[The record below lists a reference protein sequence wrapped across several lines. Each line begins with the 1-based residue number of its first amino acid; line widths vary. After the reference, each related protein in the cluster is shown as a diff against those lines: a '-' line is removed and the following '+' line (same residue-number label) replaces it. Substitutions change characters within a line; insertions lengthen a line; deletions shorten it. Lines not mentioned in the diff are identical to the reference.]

1 MNERKSRF
9 GNRAALPEDPALRVL
24 ALRPRGEAKDPAAPI
39 TYPGRLAAQDQ
50 QGLVTR
56 LQQAR
61 EETATAQEKF
71 EKERTERERERAEGL
86 LLLRLDPESIGLTE
100 FANRHELSL
109 SIKDEKFKS
118 FKVSIQTNG
127 QDTPVRVRPAV
138 PGAATA
144 YELVEGHRR
153 HEAIRQL
160 NREIPGGFPILAR
173 LDAKA
178 VEAKDLVLKMYR
190 ENADREDLSA
200 YETGTMFA
208 QWLAAGICKTQRELA
223 GLVGLKENTVSQ
235 YLAIAQLPADTCAA
249 FGDVRT
255 ISVRWA
261 TALAAAH
268 KEHPAETLAQARK
281 LARRTPRPEAQTIYE
296 ALATVGTSRRAKR
309 RGEKV
314 SDTVKVND
322 KVLFKI
328 ALKDG
333 RFTINPRQVEPEQL
347 HRFYDDLKAFAD
359 KWLKAHGSKEPS

>member
-9 GNRAALPEDPALRVL
+9 GDRSALPEDPALRVL
-24 ALRPRGEAKDPAAPI
+24 ALRPRNEVKDPTGPV

-50 QGLVTR
+50 QGLVAR

-61 EETATAQEKF
+61 EETAAVQEKL
-71 EKERTERERERAEGL
+71 EQARVEREREKNEGL

-100 FANRHELSL
+100 YANRHELSL
-109 SIKDEKFKS
+109 STKDETFKA
-118 FKVSIQTNG
+118 FKASIQING
-127 QDTPVRVRPAV
+127 QDTPVRVRPAAS
-138 PGAATA
+138 GALTP

-153 HEAIRQL
+153 LAAIREL
-160 NREIPGGFPILAR
+160 NRETEGGFQIFAR

-208 QWLAAGICKTQRELA
+208 QWLRNGICKTQRELA

-235 YLAIAQLPADTCAA
+235 YLSIAQLPAEICGA

-261 TALAAAH
+261 AALAAAL
-268 KEHPAETLAQARK
+268 KEHPAEMVAQARK
-281 LARRTPRPEAQTIYE
+281 LAKRTPRPDAQLVYE
-296 ALATVGTSRRAKR
+296 ALATVGSSPRAKR

-333 RFTINPRQVEPEQL
+333 RFTINPRQVEPEKL

-359 KWLKAHGSKEPS
+359 KWLKAHGAKD

>member
-1 MNERKSRF
+1 MIERKSRF
-9 GNRAALPEDPALRVL
+9 GDRSALPEDPALRVL
-24 ALRPRGEAKDPAAPI
+24 ALRPRGEAKDPTAPI

-50 QGLVTR
+50 QGLVGR

-61 EETATAQEKF
+61 EETTAAQEKL
-71 EKERTERERERAEGL
+71 EKEQAERERERTDGL

-100 FANRHELSL
+100 YANRHELSL
-109 SIKDEKFKS
+109 LATDEKLKSLKASIK
-118 FKVSIQTNG
+118 TNG
-127 QDTPVRVRPAV
+127 QDTPVRVRPAA
-138 PGAATA
+138 PGSARA

-153 HEAIRQL
+153 HAVIREL
-160 NREIPGGFPILAR
+160 NREIPGGLQILAR

-208 QWLAAGICKTQRELA
+208 QWLATEICKTQRELA

-235 YLAIAQLPADTCAA
+235 YLTIASLPAEIVSA
-249 FGDVRT
+249 FGDVRL

-261 TALAAAH
+261 TALAGAL
-268 KEHPAETLAQARK
+268 KDHPTEALAQARK
-281 LARRTPRPEAQTIYE
+281 LAKRTPRPEAQAVYE
-296 ALATVGTSRRAKR
+296 ALTTLGSSKRAKR

-314 SDTVKVND
+314 SDTVMVND

-333 RFTINPRQVEPEQL
+333 RFTINPRQVEAEQL
-347 HRFYDDLKAFAD
+347 RDLYEDLKAFAD
-359 KWLKAHGSKEPS
+359 KWLKTHGAKE